1 MNFNVPIDWKSFLA
15 IGATAVGIIFAV
27 KLDSESTEKVL
38 IQVINSCTEL
48 AVAVN
53 SNR

>member
-1 MNFNVPIDWKSFLA
+1 MNFNVTIDWKSFLA
-15 IGATAVGIIFAV
+15 IGATAVGIILAV

-38 IQVINSCTEL
+38 IQGIDACAEL
-48 AVAVN
+48 AVAEN